1 MGCVVQANPPQL
13 DRAEDLA
20 LLRYLNESSS
30 LHTVRQRY
38 GGNLIHTYA
47 GPSLIIVNPMQ
58 PLQIYTEKV
67 GVFAFIPL
75 QTRFGRGFIYW
86 SVHLL
91 VGHWFVRMICYSCE
105 AEGLKPS
112 D

>member
-1 MGCVVQANPPQL
+1 MIFVIFQANPPQL

-67 GVFAFIPL
+67 GVFLYPCKQGL
-75 QTRFGRGFIYW
+75 EEDNKYVLVCP
-86 SVHLL
+86 SVGWAL
-91 VGHWFVRMICYSCE
+91 VCLHDVLY
-105 AEGLKPS
+105 L
-112 D
+112 